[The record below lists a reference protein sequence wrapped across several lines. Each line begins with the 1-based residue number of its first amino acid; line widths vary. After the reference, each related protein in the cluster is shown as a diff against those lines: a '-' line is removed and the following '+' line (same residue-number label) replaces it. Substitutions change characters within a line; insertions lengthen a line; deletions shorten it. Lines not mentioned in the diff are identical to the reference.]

1 MDYGFLIYATVIAA
15 AAAAVVVVLGV
26 RFLFKR
32 SRART
37 QDNNSSV
44 Q

>member
-1 MDYGFLIYATVIAA
+1 MDYGFLIYAAVIAV
-15 AAAAVVVVLGV
+15 AAVVVVLGV

-37 QDNNSSV
+37 QDNSSV